1 LYWLAFLIERGVS
14 YSHDSLIGFGP
25 RRDDL
30 DDFAFHVQDVAGAR
44 GARPF
49 DFASQADGSRGE
61 GQASLGDNQTHGD
74 RGGVP
79 SAGGQALKNAGL
91 GGGFVQVEG
100 LRIELCRKGFD
111 SLLGHLICAGGEFLA
126 DAHIVEIQSCLTHVN
141 MVRMTVRVLAFALGM
156 LVYGQEKP
164 ARLTFEVAS
173 IKPFKPAPDRRGGGV
188 KQMAGGIGYL
198 ASGVPARLIISVMY
212 RMPTG
217 RIKGGP
223 SWLDTDLWEIEAKAD
238 KGYDSDDL
246 HTMFKNL
253 LADEFKLKFHVESK
267 EGPVYVLTVD
277 KGGLKMKANDT
288 PPDFEI
294 PIKGGPGPGALD
306 GRRVPME
313 YLCYFLGSNVLR
325 ADERPVIDKTGLT
338 GNYDFT
344 LSFLPDLP
352 PGFNRDQLPPG
363 LPPGFL
369 DRPNI
374 YDALK
379 QQLGLKL
386 ESQKG
391 PVPSMIIDSVEKP
404 AEN

>member
-1 LYWLAFLIERGVS
+1 M
-14 YSHDSLIGFGP
+14 
-25 RRDDL
+25 
-30 DDFAFHVQDVAGAR
+30 
-44 GARPF
+44 
-49 DFASQADGSRGE
+49 
-61 GQASLGDNQTHGD
+61 
-74 RGGVP
+74 
-79 SAGGQALKNAGL
+79 
-91 GGGFVQVEG
+91 
-100 LRIELCRKGFD
+100 C
-111 SLLGHLICAGGEFLA
+111 
-126 DAHIVEIQSCLTHVN
+126 N
-141 MVRMTVRVLAFALGM
+141 MTLRVLPLLIVG
-156 LVYGQEKP
+156 LVYGQDKP

-173 IKPFKPAPDRRGGGV
+173 IKPFKPAPGVRAVGV
-188 KQMAGGIGYL
+188 KPMAGGIGYL
-198 ASGVPARLIISVMY
+198 VSGVPARLIMSVMY
-212 RMPTG
+212 RMPTE

-223 SWLDTDLWEIEAKAD
+223 GWLDTDLWEIEAKAD
-238 KGYDSDDL
+238 KGYNTDDL

-253 LADEFKLKFHVESK
+253 LADEFKLKFHEESK
-267 EGPVYVLTVD
+267 EGPVYVLSVD
-277 KGGLKMKANDT
+277 KGGLKMKVNDT
-288 PPDFEI
+288 PQDFEI

-363 LPPGFL
+363 LPAGFL

-374 YDALK
+374 YDTLK

-391 PVPSMIIDSVEKP
+391 PVPSMVIDSVEKP